1 VINRVVPDADLR
13 EKSLRFAQRLA
24 AGPTL
29 ANAATK
35 RIVRAY
41 LDEGVRGAD
50 ERVSEIAAPLFGTED
65 LQNAVRSFLQEGPGK
80 ATFEG
85 R

>member
-1 VINRVVPDADLR
+1 M
-13 EKSLRFAQRLA
+13 
-24 AGPTL
+24 

-35 RIVRAY
+35 RIIRAQT
-41 LDEGVRGAD
+41 DEGTRGAD
-50 ERVSEIAAPLFGTED
+50 ARTAEYAAHLFETED
-65 LQNAVRSFLQEGPGK
+65 LRGAVEKFLSDGPGR

>member
-1 VINRVVPDADLR
+1 M
-13 EKSLRFAQRLA
+13 
-24 AGPTL
+24 

-35 RIVRAY
+35 RIVRAQT
-41 LDEGVRGAD
+41 DEGTRGAD
-50 ERVSEIAAPLFGTED
+50 ARTGEIAAPLFETED
-65 LQNAVRSFLQEGPGK
+65 LRGAVDKFLSDGPGK